1 MRNTPHGG
9 YIGKPATLEEKTK
22 PSKYTLIPASLRGRF
37 FRKVAQSGSAS
48 GLGPEGHRFESCR
61 RDQILNG
68 RERVNSTTVFEIVGN
83 SMNDRKVDL
92 WRLVAEQRR
101 NESLLE
107 RLNEM
112 HRKLEKAQWHL
123 NQAQDLVN
131 DLRYD
136 G

>member
-1 MRNTPHGG
+1 
-9 YIGKPATLEEKTK
+9 
-22 PSKYTLIPASLRGRF
+22 
-37 FRKVAQSGSAS
+37 
-48 GLGPEGHRFESCR
+48 
-61 RDQILNG
+61 
-68 RERVNSTTVFEIVGN
+68 
-83 SMNDRKVDL
+83 MNDRKVDL

-136 G
+136 GQRQKLDGFVVDFRVHPVSMAILKIEQEKTFDKL